1 MIDINDNDFKLLKMN
16 ESLLSRLSVKDGKD
30 YIQALTN
37 YQKLAKKIDSNSYQ
51 ELIDKIKNYE
61 NNQHKLPLEEEL
73 IFLQEL
79 ENQYD
84 SLNEL
89 QCKFRNV
96 DDDLELSD
104 ISTIDRDAIS
114 GRKDLISGYLIN
126 LKNIEDCNKKIE
138 ASNDRLISENKKKEL
153 MTSKYQALERDLK
166 RNFIN
171 AEGRKISTNGD
182 IEYTSVKEEYRS
194 NGLDLDTL
202 LEDNSKLRE
211 KLEELNSAR
220 KEKEE
225 VLVTAQI
232 CYDSLPSKENK
243 EILDSL
249 KIDAIKVKYLLS
261 LVKIVDKISKE
272 VTNYDAMV
280 SKREDIND
288 LIRSR
293 VNYLQYL
300 GIRFSFDPFL
310 GIKLGEQMDYLDNF
324 KDNSKMITRIMR
336 EIADLDDNLRE
347 IENKN
352 IEFTR
357 SLTED
362 IKIIIDKKSLSE
374 IDITNISLDTEED
387 DRSNDTSLEEERIV
401 PEDNQ
406 VIRIDKLP
414 DDFKIQRVK
423 DKTLGVIKRV
433 NQIFND
439 INTAAKG
446 EDTTKLEQE
455 KEEENPEL
463 VIEPAIIQ
471 KKDISEGTIK
481 EDKID
486 TSDDIEDDDEV
497 EIVFPREPEIGE
509 EALVIPEVPKTETIP
524 EVTLTEKENIFEDNL
539 DSPFTNISLF
549 DDRKD
554 DSEIF
559 DTEDNN
565 EKENTL
571 KEKNMDEEMT
581 MPLTFWET
589 MPQEEKPSE
598 EKETPSFDEQIK
610 KLKLTM

>member
-1 MIDINDNDFKLLKMN
+1 
-16 ESLLSRLSVKDGKD
+16 
-30 YIQALTN
+30 
-37 YQKLAKKIDSNSYQ
+37 
-51 ELIDKIKNYE
+51 
-61 NNQHKLPLEEEL
+61 
-73 IFLQEL
+73 
-79 ENQYD
+79 
-84 SLNEL
+84 
-89 QCKFRNV
+89 
-96 DDDLELSD
+96 
-104 ISTIDRDAIS
+104 
-114 GRKDLISGYLIN
+114 
-126 LKNIEDCNKKIE
+126 
-138 ASNDRLISENKKKEL
+138 
-153 MTSKYQALERDLK
+153 
-166 RNFIN
+166 
-171 AEGRKISTNGD
+171 
-182 IEYTSVKEEYRS
+182 
-194 NGLDLDTL
+194 
-202 LEDNSKLRE
+202 
-211 KLEELNSAR
+211 
-220 KEKEE
+220 
-225 VLVTAQI
+225 
-232 CYDSLPSKENK
+232 
-243 EILDSL
+243 
-249 KIDAIKVKYLLS
+249 
-261 LVKIVDKISKE
+261 
-272 VTNYDAMV
+272 
-280 SKREDIND
+280 
-288 LIRSR
+288 
-293 VNYLQYL
+293 
-300 GIRFSFDPFL
+300 
-310 GIKLGEQMDYLDNF
+310 MDYLDNF